1 MAENGKDIFR
11 DIIKQV
17 PVIEGSEINIATT
30 RVYVD
35 ANGEAFYKIPL
46 SEFYNILTASAGEIA
61 EYARQ
66 VEALYRDLEAM
77 KREIEEAENYVWGE
91 F

>member
-1 MAENGKDIFR
+1 MANGSDIFR

-17 PVIEGSEINIATT
+17 PVVEGSEIDIATT

-35 ANGEAFYKIPL
+35 ANGKAFYQIPI
-46 SEFYNILTASAGEIA
+46 SEFYNILTASAEEIA

-66 VEALYRDLEAM
+66 VEALYAEIEKM
-77 KREIEEAENYVWGE
+77 KRDIEEAENYVWGE